1 MLVYSL
7 AKHVPKIDDDY
18 IYLILLHIN
27 NILLLKD
34 GIMEELSYS
43 NKSKIL

>member
-27 NILLLKD
+27 NIFGTIYQKKAT
-34 GIMEELSYS
+34 GNYHH
-43 NKSKIL
+43 

>member
-27 NILLLKD
+27 NIFIIERRHNG
-34 GIMEELSYS
+34 GI
-43 NKSKIL
+43 IIQ